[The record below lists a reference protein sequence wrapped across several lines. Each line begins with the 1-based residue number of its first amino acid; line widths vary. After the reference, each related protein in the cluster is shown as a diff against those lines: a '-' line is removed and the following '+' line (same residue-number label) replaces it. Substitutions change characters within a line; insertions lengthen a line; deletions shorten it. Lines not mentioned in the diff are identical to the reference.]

1 MSTTDHQSPMSG
13 GFPVVRELDAVRAR
27 RRLEH
32 LPDLRA
38 RLAALAAERLS
49 HGLDDAMDIYGQQ
62 LAVEHA
68 IDQEY
73 PEIHAERFPRWVEQ
87 DLALFSM
94 QRHTSFHQSTPRPPT
109 PPPGNRPAQPAR
121 SATADGA
128 ARHWTVGSGAR

>member
-49 HGLDDAMDIYGQQ
+49 HGLDDATDIYP
-62 LAVEHA
+62 
-68 IDQEY
+68 DF
-73 PEIHAERFPRWVEQ
+73 RR
-87 DLALFSM
+87 
-94 QRHTSFHQSTPRPPT
+94 
-109 PPPGNRPAQPAR
+109 
-121 SATADGA
+121 
-128 ARHWTVGSGAR
+128 